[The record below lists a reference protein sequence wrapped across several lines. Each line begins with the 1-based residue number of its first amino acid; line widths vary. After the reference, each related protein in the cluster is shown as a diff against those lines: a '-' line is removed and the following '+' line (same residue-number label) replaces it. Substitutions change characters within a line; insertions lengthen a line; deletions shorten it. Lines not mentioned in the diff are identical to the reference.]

1 MKYKILLFLSCL
13 ILNACA
19 TKVKPE
25 QVNMCP
31 PCAVAGPKVAEEFEK
46 VCDEKKCPWK
56 DCVRHPESGFTYN
69 SMGHLSYLCKKF
81 KEVPK
86 EVEEI
91 KETEINDSKD
101 SN

>member
-1 MKYKILLFLSCL
+1 MYIPKGDRQISLLLF
-13 ILNACA
+13 
-19 TKVKPE
+19 T
-25 QVNMCP
+25 
-31 PCAVAGPKVAEEFEK
+31 G
-46 VCDEKKCPWK
+46 CDEKKCPWK

-86 EVEEI
+86 EVEEVKEKEI
-91 KETEINDSKD
+91 KTDDSKN

>member
-31 PCAVAGPKVAEEFEK
+31 PCAVAGPKVAKELEK
-46 VCDEKKCPWK
+46 VCDEKKCPNTIDWIN
-56 DCVRHPESGFTYN
+56 RHAKVCDI
-69 SMGHLSYLCKKF
+69 L
-81 KEVPK
+81 
-86 EVEEI
+86 
-91 KETEINDSKD
+91 TEMSKH
-101 SN
+101 